1 MVSVLETR
9 FSSSLEVKNPMAR
22 ANRVEMRD
30 EGVELLS
37 LTHIKRIRM
46 ATIAQTDIY
55 ATLALVYGLL
65 M

>member
-9 FSSSLEVKNPMAR
+9 FSSSLEVKKPMAR

-30 EGVELLS
+30 EGMELPF
-37 LTHIKRIRM
+37 LTQMKRIRM
-46 ATIAQTDIY
+46 AVRAQTD
-55 ATLALVYGLL
+55 

>member
-46 ATIAQTDIY
+46 ATSAQTDIY
-55 ATLALVYGLL
+55 AT
-65 M
+65 